1 MVFDLCD
8 DISECLGRLQLGA
21 LVGHLL
27 TPGRGA
33 WVMSFLGGP
42 LIEGWGAEPREM
54 AVSMLTLREGA
65 PCPGERAKPIPRGTS
80 GLSHRL

>member
-42 LIEGWGAEPREM
+42 LIEGWGTEPREM
-54 AVSMLTLREGA
+54 AVSMLTLSRERV
-65 PCPGERAKPIPRGTS
+65 PLPR
-80 GLSHRL
+80 

>member
-21 LVGHLL
+21 LLGHFL

-33 WVMSFLGGP
+33 WAMSSLGGP
-42 LIEGWGAEPREM
+42 LIEGWGTEQGNGGQH
-54 AVSMLTLREGA
+54 VNSG
-65 PCPGERAKPIPRGTS
+65 PIS
-80 GLSHRL
+80 E